1 MAKSI
6 NYGLRTAVGLIA
18 YFLIMKLL
26 GFETNFFLRVFNF
39 FILIGGT
46 YLMFRS
52 AVASGKPFTYLEGL
66 AFGFTLTIT
75 AVITFIL
82 FMALYTGIFDP
93 NFVTV
98 LESSGMWGSQLTLQQ
113 AAFAIFIEG
122 MASGAI
128 ISFSWMQYFKKY
140 AVRTI

>member
-1 MAKSI
+1 MAHSI
-6 NYGLRTAVGLIA
+6 RYGLRTALGLIL
-18 YFLIMKLL
+18 YFLLMKIL
-26 GFETNFFLRVFNF
+26 GLETNFFLRIFNF

-46 YLMFRS
+46 YLMLRS
-52 AVASGKPFTYLEGL
+52 TVASGRPFSYLEGL
-66 AFGFTLTIT
+66 AYGFTLTIT
-75 AVITFIL
+75 SVVTFLL
-82 FMALYTGIFDP
+82 FMALYTGIIDP
-93 NFVTV
+93 NFVAV

-140 AVRTI
+140 AARTL